1 MLHQVLI
8 FMILV
13 FVSPT
18 SLAETETT
26 STSPNPADLKQKK
39 AASKPNKIPA
49 KIKKPAVEKPPA
61 PDASATDTD
70 TTTEQAQNASETPTD
85 NLYPAKKGY
94 YAAPTWLYGLQLT
107 ATPAEIFENSLA
119 SFDVAYGQ
127 DKQRLKSSIAGI
139 STKLNVKTTVLATKV
154 SYGSIMK
161 SQKLFF
167 KVDGILV
174 RGRTDYETS
183 VITSNSTAKSTYQ
196 SGADIPE
203 LGAVISLQAAPG
215 IWIGAK
221 NSWARDYIKVESK
234 SSTGTEKA
242 TLRSENSTQVVGLEY
257 RGYPAHFGFEYS
269 IQNKKDDTITRWDVP
284 MRLALTDR
292 FFIGGSVGHETDKD
306 FSSSGKSSKT
316 YHLLETGIQGAAN
329 AFVFQYEY
337 DLEKSGSEANVTTVK
352 TKTGTVVLNFGSQIG
367 MRFGIATGYLVD
379 TKKDTGAPAATKE
392 GGVLQLRVAIA
403 Q

>member
-1 MLHQVLI
+1 MLHQVTA
-8 FMILV
+8 FMILAS
-13 FVSPT
+13 VST
-18 SLAETETT
+18 ISIAQTETPIT
-26 STSPNPADLKQKK
+26 PSKSTDSKQIK
-39 AASKPNKIPA
+39 ANTNPNKIPA
-49 KIKKPAVEKPPA
+49 KTKKPAVEKPSPA
-61 PDASATDTD
+61 EAPSTKTAP
-70 TTTEQAQNASETPTD
+70 EQAHNDAETPNS
-85 NLYPAKKGY
+85 NLNTTVRGH
-94 YAAPTWLYGLQLT
+94 YAAPTWLYGIQLT

-119 SFDVAYGQ
+119 SFDLAYGQ

-139 STKLNVKTTVLATKV
+139 STNVNVKTTVLATKV

-196 SGADIPE
+196 SGTDIPE
-203 LGAVISLQAAPG
+203 LGAVISIQAAPG

-221 NSWARDYIKVESK
+221 NSWARDYIKVEAK

-242 TLRSENSTQVVGLEY
+242 TLRSENSTQVLGLEY
-257 RGYPAHFGFEYS
+257 RSYPAHFGFEYS

-292 FFIGGSVGHETDKD
+292 FFLGGSVGLEVDKD
-306 FSSSGKSSKT
+306 FSSSSKSSKT

-337 DLEKSGSEANVTTVK
+337 DLEKSGSETTVTTVK

-367 MRFGIATGYLVD
+367 MRFGIATSYFVE
-379 TKKDTGAPAATKE
+379 TKKDTGAPTATKE
-392 GGVLQLRVAIA
+392 GGILQLRIA
-403 Q
+403 RAQ